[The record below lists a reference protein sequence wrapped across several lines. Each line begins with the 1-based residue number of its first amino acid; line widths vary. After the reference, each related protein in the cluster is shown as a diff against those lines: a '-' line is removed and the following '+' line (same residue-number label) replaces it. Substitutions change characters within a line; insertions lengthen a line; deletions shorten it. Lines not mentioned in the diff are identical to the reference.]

1 MDWQKNPRGG
11 ESFAPKI
18 RINPRKEKPLTA
30 RTIRGN
36 WITPEGEQLV
46 VNREINNMSIL
57 PNVLQFAHRLAAI
70 YM

>member
-1 MDWQKNPRGG
+1 VTTCP
-11 ESFAPKI
+11 ST
-18 RINPRKEKPLTA
+18 RINIPKEKPLTA
-30 RTIRGN
+30 STIRGN

-57 PNVLQFAHRLAAI
+57 PNVIQSAHRLAAI